1 MNRPD
6 RIRMVLCREAVDQV
20 ERYSLQLHSLQISV
34 FSWPHT
40 PGVSTSSCPRS
51 CASTAAGNALG
62 NARMS
67 ANNRCI
73 MNAARTLAW
82 VENSAFPRTKING
95 LPEAVST
102 SPPLHRDE
110 HRFDLVHVAKYRKLP
125 VVSKELSQDLW
136 SSSNRRTTSLE
147 SGLSPGSSFHVNC
160 CFMYCPVLAVLY

>member
-1 MNRPD
+1 
-6 RIRMVLCREAVDQV
+6 MVLCREAVDQV
-20 ERYSLQLHSLQISV
+20 ERYSLQLHSLQLSV

-82 VENSAFPRTKING
+82 VENSAFPLTKING

-125 VVSKELSQDLW
+125 VVSKELSHDPW
-136 SSSNRRTTSLE
+136 SSFRPAILTSIPLCP
-147 SGLSPGSSFHVNC
+147 SLKKVNC
-160 CFMYCPVLAVLY
+160 RYSTGSRFVIAFHLTPSAR